1 MTPQELLNKISTL
14 SSEQRNAVEQFVVY
28 LQEKKTTLSPDVRA
42 AIDSFMVEHAEL
54 MRLLAQ

>member
-14 SSEQRNAVEQFVVY
+14 SSEQQNAVEQFVVY
-28 LQEKKTTLSPDVRA
+28 LQEKKTAATPDARA
-42 AIDSFMVEHAEL
+42 AIDSFMDGHAEL